1 MLDIKWIRENPAAFD
16 AAMEKRNNNTRA
28 ETLLRIDEEIRKKT
42 FLMQELQSQ
51 RNKIAKDIAEIKIK
65 GGGIIN
71 QILLQ
76 SEAFSAKVRLST
88 NSRPYNLM
96 NESQKIQKDKDL
108 NTVQS
113 NEEKEKQ
120 LSKFEES
127 KKISLQIDS
136 LKIDISLLNEELNQ
150 FLSLNPNIT
159 HETVPVG
166 RDEEENIEIER
177 FGKIKNFDFLPK
189 THFDLGEKLKML
201 DFEQSAVI
209 SGARFST
216 LSANLAKLERALSN
230 FMLDIAGEF
239 GFTEISPPN
248 LVKSEAMFGSGQL
261 PKFAEDAFSID
272 NGDYWLIPTSEVSL
286 VNLAAKKILSEDEL
300 PLRFTAYTPCF
311 RREAGSAGRDT
322 RGMIRQHQF
331 KKVELVSITLP
342 EESEAEHEKM
352 TNIACEVLKRL
363 ELPFRKILLCTGD
376 MGFCSQK
383 TYDLEVWLPSQA
395 KYREI
400 SSCSNCGD
408 FQARRMNAKYKSKKD
423 GKNYFVHTLNG
434 SSLAVGRTIVAIL
447 ENYQNEDGSIN
458 IPEAL
463 LSYMGGVKKIS

>member
-16 AAMEKRNNNTRA
+16 AAMDKKNNNTRA
-28 ETLLRIDEEIRKKT
+28 EALLKIDEEIRKKT

-51 RNKIAKDIAEIKIK
+51 RNKIAKDIAEIKK
-65 GGGIIN
+65 SGGSAD
-71 QILLQ
+71 LL
-76 SEAFSAKVRLST
+76 
-88 NSRPYNLM
+88 
-96 NESQKIQKDKDL
+96 
-108 NTVQS
+108 
-113 NEEKEKQ
+113 
-120 LSKFEES
+120 FEES
-127 KKISLQIDS
+127 KKVNKNLSNIEN
-136 LKIDISLLNEELNQ
+136 KINSDNRLEEILAIT
-150 FLSLNPNIT
+150 PNAPNSS
-159 HETVPVG
+159 VPVG
-166 RDEEENIEIER
+166 KDENDNIEIEK
-177 FGKIKNFDFLPK
+177 FGKIKIFDFLPK
-189 THFDLGEKLKML
+189 THFDLGENLKML

-447 ENYQNEDGSIN
+447 ENYQNEDGSVN

-463 LSYMGGVKKIS
+463 LSYMGGVKKLETFTKF

>member
-16 AAMEKRNNNTRA
+16 AAMEKRNNDTRA
-28 ETLLRIDEEIRKKT
+28 ETLLKIDEEKRKKT
-42 FLMQELQSQ
+42 FLIQELQSQ
-51 RNKIAKDIAEIKIK
+51 RNKIAKDIAEIKK
-65 GGGIIN
+65 SGGSSDS
-71 QILLQ
+71 LL
-76 SEAFSAKVRLST
+76 
-88 NSRPYNLM
+88 
-96 NESQKIQKDKDL
+96 
-108 NTVQS
+108 
-113 NEEKEKQ
+113 
-120 LSKFEES
+120 EES
-127 KKISLQIDS
+127 KKVNKNLS
-136 LKIDISLLNEELNQ
+136 DIENEITSDNKLEEILAIT
-150 FLSLNPNIT
+150 PNAP
-159 HETVPVG
+159 EPSVPVG
-166 RDEEENIEIER
+166 KDENDNVEIEK
-177 FGKIKNFDFLPK
+177 FGTPKNFSFTPK
-189 THFDLGEKLKML
+189 THFDLGENLKML

-261 PKFAEDAFSID
+261 PKFAEDAFAVD

-342 EESEAEHEKM
+342 EQSEAEHEKI
-352 TNIACEVLKRL
+352 TNIACEILKRL

-458 IPEAL
+458 IPQAL
-463 LSYMGGVKKIS
+463 VSYMGGIKKIS

>member
-16 AAMEKRNNNTRA
+16 AAMEKRNNDTRA
-28 ETLLRIDEEIRKKT
+28 ETLLKIDEEKRKKT
-42 FLMQELQSQ
+42 FLIQELQSQ
-51 RNKIAKDIAEIKIK
+51 RNKIAQDIAELRRVNLSSMPR
-65 GGGIIN
+65 GS
-71 QILLQ
+71 LLNDPLLEPIFVL
-76 SEAFSAKVRLST
+76 SEK
-88 NSRPYNLM
+88 
-96 NESQKIQKDKDL
+96 
-108 NTVQS
+108 
-113 NEEKEKQ
+113 
-120 LSKFEES
+120 S
-127 KKISLQIDS
+127 KKISEE
-136 LKIDISLLNEELNQ
+136 LKISENILLTLSEQLNEL
-150 FLSLNPNIT
+150 LTKTPNIPDLS
-159 HETVPVG
+159 VPLG
-166 RDEEENIEIER
+166 ENEEENKIIET
-177 FGKIKNFDFLPK
+177 FGAFPNFSFTPK
-189 THFDLGEKLKML
+189 THFDLGENLKML
-201 DFEQSAVI
+201 DFEQSAII

-230 FMLDIAGEF
+230 FMLDIASEF

-261 PKFAEDAFSID
+261 PKFAEDAFAID

>member
-1 MLDIKWIRENPAAFD
+1 MLDIKWIRENPTAFD
-16 AAMEKRNNNTRA
+16 AAMDKRNNNTRA

-42 FLMQELQSQ
+42 FFIQELQSQ
-51 RNKIAKDIAEIKIK
+51 RNKIAKNIAEIKK
-65 GGGIIN
+65 SGGSVD
-71 QILLQ
+71 LL
-76 SEAFSAKVRLST
+76 L
-88 NSRPYNLM
+88 
-96 NESQKIQKDKDL
+96 
-108 NTVQS
+108 
-113 NEEKEKQ
+113 
-120 LSKFEES
+120 EES
-127 KKISLQIDS
+127 KKVNKNLSNIE
-136 LKIDISLLNEELNQ
+136 NEINSDNRLEEILAIT
-150 FLSLNPNIT
+150 PNAPNSS
-159 HETVPVG
+159 VPIG
-166 RDEEENIEIER
+166 KDENDNIEIER

-189 THFDLGEKLKML
+189 THFDLGENLKML

-463 LSYMGGVKKIS
+463 LSYMGGVKKLETFTKF

>member
-16 AAMEKRNNNTRA
+16 AAMDKRNNNTRA
-28 ETLLRIDEEIRKKT
+28 ETLLKIDEEIRKKT

-51 RNKIAKDIAEIKIK
+51 RNKIAKDIAEIKTK
-65 GGGIIN
+65 GGSVD
-71 QILLQ
+71 LL
-76 SEAFSAKVRLST
+76 L
-88 NSRPYNLM
+88 
-96 NESQKIQKDKDL
+96 
-108 NTVQS
+108 
-113 NEEKEKQ
+113 
-120 LSKFEES
+120 EES
-127 KKISLQIDS
+127 KKVNKNLGNIE
-136 LKIDISLLNEELNQ
+136 NEINSDNRLEEILAIT
-150 FLSLNPNIT
+150 PNAPNSS
-159 HETVPVG
+159 VPFG
-166 RDEEENIEIER
+166 KDENDNIEIEK
-177 FGKIKNFDFLPK
+177 FGTPKNFSFTPK
-189 THFDLGEKLKML
+189 THFDLGENLKML

-216 LSANLAKLERALSN
+216 LSANLAKLERSLSN

-248 LVKSEAMFGSGQL
+248 LVKREAMFGSGQL

-272 NGDYWLIPTSEVSL
+272 NGYYWLIPTSEVSL

-458 IPEAL
+458 IPKAL
-463 LSYMGGVKKIS
+463 LSYMGGVKKLETFTKF

>member
-51 RNKIAKDIAEIKIK
+51 RNKIAKDIAQITKS
-65 GGGIIN
+65 GGSAD
-71 QILLQ
+71 LL
-76 SEAFSAKVRLST
+76 L
-88 NSRPYNLM
+88 
-96 NESQKIQKDKDL
+96 
-108 NTVQS
+108 
-113 NEEKEKQ
+113 
-120 LSKFEES
+120 EES
-127 KKISLQIDS
+127 KKVNKNLSNIE
-136 LKIDISLLNEELNQ
+136 NEINSDNRLEEILAIT
-150 FLSLNPNIT
+150 PNT
-159 HETVPVG
+159 PNSSVPVG
-166 RDEEENIEIER
+166 KDENDNIEIEK
-177 FGKIKNFDFLPK
+177 FGTPKNFSFTPK
-189 THFDLGEKLKML
+189 THFDLGENLKML

-342 EESEAEHEKM
+342 EESEAEHEKI

-463 LSYMGGVKKIS
+463 LSYMGGVKKLETFTKF